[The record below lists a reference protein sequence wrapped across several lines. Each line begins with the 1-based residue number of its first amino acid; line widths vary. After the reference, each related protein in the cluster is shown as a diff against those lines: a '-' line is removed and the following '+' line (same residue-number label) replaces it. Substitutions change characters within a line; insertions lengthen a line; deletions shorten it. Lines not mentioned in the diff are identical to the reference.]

1 MKVKTI
7 KLSDIEK
14 NEKLSFSPKDYM
26 GKKMI
31 DPPSGWVYGFPKE
44 IPESVTDVNKW
55 LVENGYP
62 QTMIDKF
69 EKNNTPFSYRIWY
82 EE

>member
-7 KLSDIEK
+7 KLSDI
-14 NEKLSFSPKDYM
+14 
-26 GKKMI
+26 
-31 DPPSGWVYGFPKE
+31 
-44 IPESVTDVNKW
+44 VNKW

-69 EKNNTPFSYRIWY
+69 EKNNTPFSYHVWYDSNDY